1 MNHITANAAQIFL
14 SLTVILIACKACGFI
29 IKRLGQ
35 PPVIGEM
42 VAGVLLGPSL
52 LGAVAPN
59 LAHGI
64 FPPDSRPILYAIAQI
79 GLTLY
84 MFVVGI
90 EFRSDLLKNN
100 LRTAAGVSI
109 AGILVPFALG
119 SILACWFLKLG
130 GFFVSSTP
138 LSMAMLFIGAA
149 MSITAFPMLARI
161 ILEHGLT
168 GTRAGTIALAA
179 GSLDDAI
186 AWILLAG
193 VLGGISGKP
202 ILFIAALGG
211 GIFYTL
217 ICMLVVRPLLHRVN
231 SVWKDEVGMLGLIA
245 VLLCIGG
252 WFTDT
257 IGLYS
262 VFGAFILGLAIP
274 RGSLAEKT
282 AERIG
287 PLTTALLLPVF
298 FTYSGLNTKIGLL
311 NSPMLWLICGVII
324 LAAIAGKLLA
334 CYAAG
339 RFSGESHRDS
349 LTIATLMNAR
359 GLMELILL
367 NIGFQAG
374 LITQTLFTMFV
385 LMAVVTTLMAAP
397 GFNAAKRLGANN
409 Y

>member
-52 LGAVAPN
+52 LGAVAPD
-59 LAHGI
+59 LAHAL
-64 FPPDSRPILYAIAQI
+64 FPPDARPVLYAIAQI

-90 EFRSDLLKNN
+90 EFRADLLKTN

-109 AGILVPFALG
+109 AGILAPFALG
-119 SILACWFLKLG
+119 SILAWWFLRVG
-130 GFFVSSTP
+130 GFFTPATP

-202 ILFIAALGG
+202 MLFVAALGG
-211 GIFYTL
+211 GIIYTL
-217 ICMLVVRPLLHRVN
+217 FCMLVVRPLLRRLN
-231 SVWKDEVGMLGLIA
+231 SVWNDDVGMLGLIA
-245 VLLCIGG
+245 VLLCTGG
-252 WFTDT
+252 WFTDM

-311 NSPMLWLICGVII
+311 NSPALWLNCGLII
-324 LAAIAGKLLA
+324 LAAIAGKLFA

-339 RFSGESHRDS
+339 RLSGENHRDS

-397 GFNAAKRLGANN
+397 GFNAAKRL
-409 Y
+409 

>member
-1 MNHITANAAQIFL
+1 MNHITANAAQTFL

-29 IKRLGQ
+29 IKLFGQ
-35 PPVIGEM
+35 PPVVGEM

-52 LGAVAPN
+52 LGALSPN
-59 LAHGI
+59 LAHGL
-64 FPPDSRPILYAIAQI
+64 FPVDSRPILYAIAQI

-109 AGILVPFALG
+109 AGILVAFALG
-119 SILACWFLKLG
+119 CILAWWFLKIG
-130 GFFVSSTP
+130 GFFVASTP
-138 LSMAMLFIGAA
+138 LSLGMLFIGAA

-161 ILEHGLT
+161 ILENGLT

-211 GIFYTL
+211 GIIYTL

-231 SVWKDEVGMLGLIA
+231 LVWKDEAGMLGLIA
-245 VLLCIGG
+245 VLVCIGG
-252 WFTDT
+252 WFTDL

-262 VFGAFILGLAIP
+262 VFGAFIMGLAIP
-274 RGSLAEKT
+274 RGTLAEKV

-311 NSPMLWLICGVII
+311 NSLTLWLICGLII

-339 RFSGESHRDS
+339 RLSGENHSDS

-374 LITQTLFTMFV
+374 LITQTLFTIFV

-397 GFNAAKRLGANN
+397 GFNASKRLVSDN